1 MSGPLSGLRVV
12 ELGGIGPGPHAAML
26 LADLGADVVRIER
39 PSGGLDL
46 LPDGHLAW
54 GRRGIR
60 SVAANVKTPEGL
72 ALVKSLIDKADVAID
87 GFRPGVTTRLGYGPE
102 QFTESNPRLV
112 YGQMTGWGQTGPLA
126 SAVGHDINYIGL
138 TGALH
143 AMGTTDAPPAPP
155 LNLVGDFGGGSL
167 YLVLG
172 ILSALWERERSGK
185 GQIVDAAIVD
195 GVTSLAQPL
204 LALLGAGAWRDQRQS
219 NLLDGGAHFYRTYT
233 CADGKFVAVGAIEP
247 QFYSALVEGLG
258 LDPAIRATQMD
269 RSTWPAMTEQ
279 LAEIFASRPRD
290 EWAEHFAGTDACVTP
305 VLDFT
310 EAAADEHLRARG
322 SVIELGGVPQAG
334 PAPKFSRTV
343 PDVPGTPGQSGADNE
358 AVIRDW
364 GVDRA

>member
-1 MSGPLSGLRVV
+1 MSGPLS
-12 ELGGIGPGPHAAML
+12 
-26 LADLGADVVRIER
+26 DL
-39 PSGGLDL
+39 
-46 LPDGHLAW
+46 
-54 GRRGIR
+54 
-60 SVAANVKTPEGL
+60 KTPEGL

-143 AMGTTDAPPAPP
+143 AMGTTDAP
-155 LNLVGDFGGGSL
+155 
-167 YLVLG
+167 
-172 ILSALWERERSGK
+172 
-185 GQIVDAAIVD
+185 
-195 GVTSLAQPL
+195 
-204 LALLGAGAWRDQRQS
+204 
-219 NLLDGGAHFYRTYT
+219 H
-233 CADGKFVAVGAIEP
+233 KFVAVGAIEP

-290 EWAEHFAGTDACVTP
+290 EWADHFAGTDACVTP

-343 PDVPGTPGQSGADNE
+343 PDVPGTPGQSGGDNE
-358 AVIRDW
+358 AAIRDW
-364 GVDRA
+364 GVDQA